1 MAVGPA
7 PRPTPSPA
15 VGVDFD
21 ALDLAW
27 LQAKPGAKW
36 HRHGPDRLAAWV
48 ADMDFPTPPA
58 VAAALHRFVDAGDLG
73 YPDWPGRASPLRPL
87 FAERMAAR
95 FDWSPD
101 PQHVREVCD
110 VVQGLQWILHLATPV
125 DSLVALHVPAYPP
138 FLDTSSTMARPIL
151 PIPAERTASG
161 WAFDHDRFAADL
173 AAAGGRCRALLLCN
187 PQNPTGHVFT
197 AAELERLAGLAE
209 EHDLLVIS
217 DEIHADLVYPPATHV
232 PIAAL
237 DPAIAARTVTLTSA
251 TKAFNIAGVRCAVAH
266 LGSAPLRQAWEAQP
280 QHLFGVVSSLGVEA
294 TRAAWEDGGDWL
306 DALLV
311 HLDRNRR
318 LLGSL
323 LAAQLPDV
331 DYVPP
336 EATYLAW
343 LDLRA
348 LRLADPPHSVLRDGG
363 VVLSPGPD
371 FGLHGEGFVR
381 LNFATSAAILE
392 ALVARMAV
400 AVTAASR
407 RADATA
413 AS

>member
-1 MAVGPA
+1 MALDPTSPPA
-7 PRPTPSPA
+7 ASA
-15 VGVDFD
+15 ADDFDFD

-36 HRHGPDRLAAWV
+36 QRHGPDRLAAWV
-48 ADMDFPTPPA
+48 ADMDFPTPSP
-58 VAAALHRFVDAGDLG
+58 VVAALHRFVDCGDLG
-73 YPDWPGRASPLRPL
+73 YPDWLGGGSPLRAL

-95 FDWSPD
+95 FGWSPG
-101 PQHVREVCD
+101 PQHVREVCE

-125 DSLVALHVPAYPP
+125 DSLLALHVPAYPP
-138 FLDTSSTMARPIL
+138 FLDTSSAMSRPIL
-151 PIPAERTASG
+151 PIPAERTGSG

-197 AAELERLAGLAE
+197 EAELERLAALAE
-209 EHDLLVIS
+209 EHDLLVSS

-266 LGSAPLRQAWEAQP
+266 LGSEAMRQAWEAQP
-280 QHLFGVVSSLGVEA
+280 RHLFGVVSPLGVEA

-306 DALLV
+306 DALVV

-318 LLGSL
+318 LVGSL
-323 LAAQLPDV
+323 LAASLPDAG
-331 DYVPP
+331 YVPP

-348 LRLADPPHSVLRDGG
+348 LRLAEPPHSVLRDGG
-363 VVLSPGPD
+363 AVLSPGPD
-371 FGLHGEGFVR
+371 FGPQGEGFVR
-381 LNFATSAAILE
+381 LNFATSATVLE
-392 ALVARMAV
+392 ALVARMASAV
-400 AVTAASR
+400 ARAPR
-407 RADATA
+407 RAEATTA
-413 AS
+413 

>member
-1 MAVGPA
+1 MAVAPA
-7 PRPTPSPA
+7 PPPGSGA
-15 VGVDFD
+15 AGEVDFD

-27 LQAKPGAKW
+27 LRAKPGAKW

-48 ADMDFPTPPA
+48 ADMDFATPPPI
-58 VAAALHRFVDAGDLG
+58 VAALHRFIDAGDLG
-73 YPDWPGRASPLRPL
+73 YPDWLAGSPLRAL

-95 FDWSPD
+95 FAWAPD

-110 VVQGLQWILHLATPV
+110 VIQGLQWVLHLATPA

-138 FLDTSSTMARPIL
+138 FLHTSSQMARPIL
-151 PIPAERTASG
+151 PIPAERTAAG

-173 AAAGGRCRALLLCN
+173 AAADGRCRALVLCN

-197 AAELERLAGLAE
+197 GPELERLAALAE
-209 EHDLLVIS
+209 EHDLLIIS
-217 DEIHADLVYPPATHV
+217 DEIHADLVYPPLTHV
-232 PIAAL
+232 PIAVL

-266 LGSAPLRQAWEAQP
+266 LGPEALRSVWSAQP
-280 QHLFGVVSSLGVEA
+280 QHLFGVVSPMSAEA
-294 TRAAWEDGGDWL
+294 TRAAWEDSGTWL

-336 EATYLAW
+336 DATYLAW
-343 LDLRA
+343 LDLGA
-348 LRLADPPHSVLRDGG
+348 LGLAVPPHTVLRDGG

-371 FGLHGEGFVR
+371 FGPEGEGFAR
-381 LNFATSAAILE
+381 LNFATSAAMLE
-392 ALVARMAV
+392 ALVAGMAS
-400 AVTAASR
+400 AVGDAPR
-407 RADATA
+407 RADPA
-413 AS
+413 

>member
-1 MAVGPA
+1 M
-7 PRPTPSPA
+7 
-15 VGVDFD
+15 
-21 ALDLAW
+21 
-27 LQAKPGAKW
+27 
-36 HRHGPDRLAAWV
+36 
-48 ADMDFPTPPA
+48 
-58 VAAALHRFVDAGDLG
+58 
-73 YPDWPGRASPLRPL
+73 
-87 FAERMAAR
+87 
-95 FDWSPD
+95 
-101 PQHVREVCD
+101 
-110 VVQGLQWILHLATPV
+110 
-125 DSLVALHVPAYPP
+125 
-138 FLDTSSTMARPIL
+138 
-151 PIPAERTASG
+151 
-161 WAFDHDRFAADL
+161 
-173 AAAGGRCRALLLCN
+173 
-187 PQNPTGHVFT
+187 
-197 AAELERLAGLAE
+197 
-209 EHDLLVIS
+209 
-217 DEIHADLVYPPATHV
+217 
-232 PIAAL
+232 
-237 DPAIAARTVTLTSA
+237 
-251 TKAFNIAGVRCAVAH
+251 AH

-371 FGLHGEGFVR
+371 FGPHGEGFVR